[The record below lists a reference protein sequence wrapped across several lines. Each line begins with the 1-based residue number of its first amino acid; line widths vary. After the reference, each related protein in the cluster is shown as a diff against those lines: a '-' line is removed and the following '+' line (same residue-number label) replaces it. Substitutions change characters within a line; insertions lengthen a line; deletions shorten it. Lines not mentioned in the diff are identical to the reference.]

1 MEETFRTL
9 HKYGV
14 KLNPQKCLFGANG
27 GRFLGY
33 IVTERGI
40 EANPSKVK
48 ALQDMPPPRNTR
60 EVRRLTGR
68 RTALSRF
75 ISRTPDRSL
84 PFFKILRKATKL
96 QWDEECDQA
105 FGELKTYLNS
115 LPVLAKPIGGESLYI
130 YLSSTE
136 HAVGSALVRASGE
149 EQPVYFLSHILKDVE
164 SRYTGLEKLAF
175 ALVLAARRLRP
186 YFLAHTIIVRT
197 NSPLGRVLLNP
208 EASGRLIKWT
218 TELSEFDIQY

>member
-1 MEETFRTL
+1 M
-9 HKYGV
+9 
-14 KLNPQKCLFGANG
+14 
-27 GRFLGY
+27 
-33 IVTERGI
+33 
-40 EANPSKVK
+40 
-48 ALQDMPPPRNTR
+48 
-60 EVRRLTGR
+60 
-68 RTALSRF
+68 
-75 ISRTPDRSL
+75 
-84 PFFKILRKATKL
+84 
-96 QWDEECDQA
+96 
-105 FGELKTYLNS
+105 KTYLTS

-136 HAVGSALVRASGE
+136 HAVGSALVRSSGE

-218 TELSEFDIQY
+218 TELSEFDIQYHPRSEIKAQSLADFVTEVQRPEPEAMWRMLVQP